1 LQPAIFAYDCQWAS
15 EESKISFKLKTV
27 VFNKRILKY
36 WVIIWKKIQ
45 VRGRRYH
52 EKTCCHLIAVI
63 SARLIALWPQ
73 SDDNMCRTTKLFAL
87 LNQEVAKQDPMMNDA
102 ESRAEGGILP
112 GLPSSLGGGGAG
124 KEGGGT
130 MFNQPMALMGGFT
143 MLAMP
148 AQDAMAM
155 ASSFQ
160 QFASN
165 MPSLPGLPG

>member
-1 LQPAIFAYDCQWAS
+1 
-15 EESKISFKLKTV
+15 
-27 VFNKRILKY
+27 
-36 WVIIWKKIQ
+36 
-45 VRGRRYH
+45 
-52 EKTCCHLIAVI
+52 
-63 SARLIALWPQ
+63 
-73 SDDNMCRTTKLFAL
+73 M
-87 LNQEVAKQDPMMNDA
+87 LNQEAPTGQEASQVLHDA

-112 GLPSSLGGGGAG
+112 GLPSSLGGGGGAA
-124 KEGGGT
+124 KEGAGT
-130 MFNQPMALMGGFT
+130 MFNQPMAMMGGFT

>member
-1 LQPAIFAYDCQWAS
+1 MRKC
-15 EESKISFKLKTV
+15 
-27 VFNKRILKY
+27 VFSLN
-36 WVIIWKKIQ
+36 V
-45 VRGRRYH
+45 
-52 EKTCCHLIAVI
+52 
-63 SARLIALWPQ
+63 
-73 SDDNMCRTTKLFAL
+73 FF
-87 LNQEVAKQDPMMNDA
+87 LNQEVSMQDASQMMNDA

-112 GLPSSLGGGGAG
+112 GLPSSLGGGGSA
-124 KEGGGT
+124 KEGAGT

-165 MPSLPGLPG
+165 MPSLPGMPG